1 MMLVA
6 RIPNILHLQ
15 VVTLASGPKV
25 LLVPSHW
32 HVDASDLQEWI
43 TFLDSRSTKEQDHSS
58 WTIPEAYYD
67 GASEKPRHSIWN
79 FVSRLMKR
87 LRNLV

>member
-1 MMLVA
+1 MMLAA

-15 VVTLASGPKV
+15 VVTLASGPRV

-43 TFLDSRSTKEQDHSS
+43 TFLDSRSTKEQDPSS
-58 WTIPEAYYD
+58 WMTREAISAALS
-67 GASEKPRHSIWN
+67 GKPKPSIWN
-79 FVSRLMKR
+79 FVSQLMKK